1 MLLIALSY
9 VSMVV
14 LMVGLLLD
22 IFGLIFTRQI
32 YSCADDNGSQ
42 FTGTF
47 VFTVALQILMTAVGM
62 LLHVCLF
69 QVMPNIIRKPR
80 IAMIATQDRRRI
92 GCAIV

>member
-1 MLLIALSY
+1 LLIALSY

-32 YSCADDNGSQ
+32 YSCADESGSQ
-42 FTGTF
+42 FTGTP
-47 VFTVALQILMTAVGM
+47 VSTVALQILMTAVGM

-69 QVMPNIIRKPR
+69 QVMPNIIRKLR

-92 GCAIV
+92 GRAIV